1 MKKVVAIIIVSLIC
15 VFTLV
20 GCNSISKE
28 DYDKLNDKL
37 TTVQEENDV
46 LRQKAEWLKQYQ
58 SVQFGATKEEVIA
71 VLGQVNGTID
81 GGNGEYLIEVLT
93 WNNNSLY
100 NIYEKDDNRIVIGF
114 RDNVVIFKGYG
125 LKNENIIIDTD
136 RGIIYTEIIKDAS

>member
-1 MKKVVAIIIVSLIC
+1 MKKVAAIVVVSLIC
-15 VFTLV
+15 LFTIA
-20 GCNSISKE
+20 GCDSISKE
-28 DYDKLNDKL
+28 DYSKLESEL

-46 LRQKAEWLKQYQ
+46 LKQKAEWLKIYQ
-58 SVQFGATKEEVIA
+58 SIQFGATKESVIT

-81 GGNGEYLIEVLT
+81 GSNGEYLIEVLT

-114 RDNVVIFKGYG
+114 RDNVVIFKAYG

-136 RGIIYTEIIKDAS
+136 RGVIYTGIIKDVS

>member
-81 GGNGEYLIEVLT
+81 GGNGEYLI
-93 WNNNSLY
+93 
-100 NIYEKDDNRIVIGF
+100 
-114 RDNVVIFKGYG
+114 
-125 LKNENIIIDTD
+125 
-136 RGIIYTEIIKDAS
+136 